1 MKGDRLALGTGIR
14 TIQLSFVELG
24 DDCVFE
30 FSCPTCGLTQTAEAA
45 LGHQWCSIAGLP
57 IVPLQELVG
66 VGSCDRC
73 HSAVSVPISDA
84 VRAKFLEAYQ
94 AKHFKMSA
102 NPMRALASW
111 WLPALFSILGGSGG
125 VLLTTAFLSKPRIGD
140 LAWWR
145 WLENVMTSDAPAR
158 ILSQIPTWALF
169 GGIAGLITGCTL
181 FIWVARTW
189 IASTSSDG

>member
-1 MKGDRLALGTGIR
+1 MKGDRLVLGTGIR
-14 TIQLSFVELG
+14 TIKLAFVELG

-30 FSCPTCGLTQTAEAA
+30 FSCPTCGLIQTADAA
-45 LGHQWCSIAGLP
+45 LGHRWCSIAGFP

-66 VGSCDRC
+66 VGWCDRC
-73 HSAVSVPISDA
+73 HSAVSVPISDT

-125 VLLTTAFLSKPRIGD
+125 VLLTTTFLSKPRIGD

-158 ILSQIPTWALF
+158 IFSQIPTSALF
-169 GGIAGLITGCTL
+169 GGIAGLIIGCTL
-181 FIWVARTW
+181 FIWVARSW
-189 IASTSSDG
+189 IASTRL